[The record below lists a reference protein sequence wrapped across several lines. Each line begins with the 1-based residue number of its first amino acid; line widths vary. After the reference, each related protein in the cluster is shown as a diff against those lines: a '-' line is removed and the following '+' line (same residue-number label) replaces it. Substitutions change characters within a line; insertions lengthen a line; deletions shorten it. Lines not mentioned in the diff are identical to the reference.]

1 MSAVIEAVSDAFS
14 GVVDAVGS
22 AVEWVGDT
30 VSNVV
35 ESALDDPVKAAL
47 QVGVIAATGGAG
59 AAALGLSAPL
69 TAMQAGLAMGA
80 ISGADVLLEGGD
92 VEDALKS
99 AATSFATSQAVSF
112 GMDAFGSA
120 GVPETVA
127 GTTEFFDDGSSIQ
140 FFDDGSRIVTDT
152 SGAVSATPAEAP
164 PVATIPTEPVAPAQP
179 VSEPASVQPRGAE
192 TFPVPTPA
200 PVELQSVP
208 EIGVQMIAPESPPFV
223 TEIPPEL
230 LEPSMAEA
238 ALAAQQPDLA
248 NVPTSE
254 LETPTAAQPTKM
266 TDANYP
272 SLDDIISPPTKM
284 TDANYPSLDNIINP
298 EGAPIIDRSM
308 LASELPQVVDKP
320 LLDTLKD
327 IGSSA
332 IDYAKANPFTTA
344 GIAAAGL
351 AAMGGLGEEA
361 QPQAVA
367 EAKKT
372 YTYGA
377 PPEIKRTGL
386 AEIAS
391 AAKDIYGAQ
400 APATIPTTAPVAPPV
415 FQSSF
420 KPLLAGAAPGLA
432 SLGQGFAYTPVGGQQ
447 SFDISNL
454 TPEQIVQLQD
464 RLARTRS
471 SGGR

>member
-1 MSAVIEAVSDAFS
+1 MSAVIEAVSDVFS
-14 GVVDAVGS
+14 GVADAVGS

-35 ESALDDPVKAAL
+35 ESAMDDPVKAAL
-47 QVGVIAATGGAG
+47 QVGVMVATGGAG

-69 TAMQAGLAMGA
+69 TAVQAGLAMGA

-112 GMDAFGSA
+112 GMDAFGAA

-127 GTTEFFDDGSSIQ
+127 GTVEFFDDGSSVQ

-152 SGAVSATPAEAP
+152 GGAVSATPA
-164 PVATIPTEPVAPAQP
+164 
-179 VSEPASVQPRGAE
+179 VQPPSVEAFPVQVGEPMYQQVGVQPSGVETSAVPEPPQIQLRGAE
-192 TFPVPTPA
+192 PQAT
-200 PVELQSVP
+200 
-208 EIGVQMIAPESPPFV
+208 IGEQMITADAPAV
-223 TEIPPEL
+223 IEIPPG
-230 LEPSMAEA
+230 PSMAEA
-238 ALAAQQPDLA
+238 TLAAQQPYLGDLPTTDSGTVA
-248 NVPTSE
+248 AEPDIIKASQQPYYGDLPVSDQQPYYGDLPTSDSVS
-254 LETPTAAQPTKM
+254 K
-266 TDANYP
+266 
-272 SLDDIISPPTKM
+272 
-284 TDANYPSLDNIINP
+284 P
-298 EGAPIIDRSM
+298 EGAPIVDRNIQS
-308 LASELPQVVDKP
+308 SDLPQVADKP
-320 LLDTLKD
+320 ILDTLKD
-327 IGSSA
+327 LGSSA

-351 AAMGGLGEEA
+351 AAASALSGEEPPA
-361 QPQAVA
+361 AT

-377 PPEIKRTGL
+377 PPPIKRTGL

-391 AAKDIYGAQ
+391 AAENIYGPQGSTPKPVAS
-400 APATIPTTAPVAPPV
+400 PVAPPV
-415 FQSSF
+415 FESSF
-420 KPLLAGAAPGLA
+420 KPLLAGPAPGASGLA
-432 SLGQGFAYTPVGGQQ
+432 SIGQGFAYTPVGGQQ
-447 SFDISNL
+447 PVDISNL